1 MFFLEF
7 RVGQWHL
14 SLAIVFVIL
23 GFLLATAFSTQQR
36 WGERPGPRKQSLVD
50 FIKKQQAERDKLGN
64 QLVTARKELDRFD
77 RNVAGRTSELA
88 AHSQELERLR
98 IAAGLRSM
106 RGAGL
111 ELVVGDAQRVPLGA
125 DPDSWLIH
133 DYDLQIIVNAL
144 WRGGAKAIAINGERF
159 VVNTGIRSSGST
171 ILINSKP
178 QGGPYKILAVG
189 STTRL
194 ERTLRSDSDARMLLD
209 DYAQKYGL
217 LVKTVRR
224 RDIKMPPFKG
234 SYGFESIGR
243 KS

>member
-1 MFFLEF
+1 MEF

-64 QLVTARKELDRFD
+64 QLVTARKELERFD
-77 RNVAGRTSELA
+77 HEVAGRTSELA
-88 AHSQELERLR
+88 AYSQELKRLR
-98 IAAGLRSM
+98 VTAGLRSM
-106 RGAGL
+106 RGPGL

-144 WRGGAKAIAINGERF
+144 WRGGAKAISINGERF
-159 VVNTGIRSSGST
+159 VVNTGIRSSGSA

-178 QGGPYKILAVG
+178 QGGPYRILAVG
-189 STTRL
+189 PTPRL
-194 ERTLRSDSDARMLLD
+194 ERALRSDSDARMLLEED
-209 DYAQKYGL
+209 AQKYGL
-217 LVKTVRR
+217 LMKTIGR
-224 RDIKMPPFKG
+224 RDIKMPSYKG
-234 SYGFESIGR
+234 SYSFESTGR
-243 KS
+243 KT